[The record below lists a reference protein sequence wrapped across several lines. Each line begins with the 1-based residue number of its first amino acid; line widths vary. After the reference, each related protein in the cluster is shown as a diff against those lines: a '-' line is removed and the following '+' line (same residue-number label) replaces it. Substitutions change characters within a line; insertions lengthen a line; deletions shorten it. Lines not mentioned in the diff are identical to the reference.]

1 MLYVQVLNEEVK
13 QVIDTIPA
21 DGVGNNGWKE
31 AIEVRP
37 AITAHRQGY
46 TAHTFDLTKT
56 PVEIVW
62 GVYDIPVEDRKAG
75 MKANATFEV
84 QQLLQGGLENLDIEA
99 LKTAKDSAAAK
110 QALIDAADRKST
122 RLNSSH

>member
-84 QQLLQGGLENLDIEA
+84 QQLLQGGLENLDIAA
-99 LKTAKDSAAAK
+99 LQAAKDSATAK
-110 QALIDAADRKST
+110 QALIDAATTHDE
-122 RLNSSH
+122 LDALLG

>member
-110 QALIDAADRKST
+110 PALIDAATTHDE
-122 RLNSSH
+122 LDALV